1 MSQELNKK
9 ELKENI
15 WKEKILNFL
24 QENPSG
30 FTIKDIA
37 EGIESTRITVSKY
50 LNLLE
55 YENKVV
61 SQEIGVYKLYFSAER
76 KFILLSV
83 MRKIYNSILT
93 GIKGKFNKEEYKE
106 IGHIVAESVYDYQVE
121 QFPKSL
127 KIQMTSY
134 RKFLSSFAKFYP
146 YVDLFYLKK
155 LKVEGDV
162 NEEEEKAVYHFKNV
176 ELLEISE
183 DFEQHFY
190 ILAGVLERTLSK
202 VFPRR
207 PTICTV
213 ISVNTKDKSVKLSV
227 ERQH

>member
-1 MSQELNKK
+1 MSQDLNKK
-9 ELKENI
+9 EIKENI
-15 WKEKILNFL
+15 WKDKILNFL

-55 YENKVV
+55 YENKVL

-76 KFILLSV
+76 KFISLGI
-83 MRKIYNSILT
+83 MRKIYGSILS

-106 IGHIVAESVYDYQVE
+106 IGHILAEDLYDYLVE

-127 KIQMTSY
+127 KSQMTSY

-146 YVDLFYLKK
+146 YVDIFYLKE
-155 LKVEGDV
+155 LKVEADV

-176 ELLEISE
+176 ELFEISE
-183 DFEQHFY
+183 DFKQHFY
-190 ILAGVLERTLSK
+190 ILAGALERTLSK
-202 VFPRR
+202 AFPRR
-207 PTICTV
+207 PTICNVLSMSLKKKTV
-213 ISVNTKDKSVKLSV
+213 DIEIK
-227 ERQH
+227 RQH

>member
-9 ELKENI
+9 ELKENV
-15 WKEKILNFL
+15 WKNKILSYL

-55 YENKVV
+55 YENKVL

-76 KFILLSV
+76 KFIPLNV
-83 MRKIYNSILT
+83 MRKIYLPILS
-93 GIKGKFNKEEYKE
+93 GIKGKLNKEEYKE
-106 IGHIVAESVYDYQVE
+106 IGRIIAEDLYDYHVE

-127 KIQMTSY
+127 KTQMTSY

-146 YVDLFYLKK
+146 YVDIFYLKE
-155 LKVEGDV
+155 LEIEADV

-176 ELLEISE
+176 ELFEISE

-190 ILAGVLERTLSK
+190 ILAGALERTLSK
-202 VFPRR
+202 TFPRR

-213 ISVNTKDKSVKLSV
+213 LSVNMKEKSVKISI

>member
-1 MSQELNKK
+1 MSQELTKK

-15 WKEKILNFL
+15 WKNKILSFL

-30 FTIKDIA
+30 FTIKDVA

-50 LNLLE
+50 LTILE
-55 YENKVV
+55 YENKVL
-61 SQEIGVYKLYFSAER
+61 SQEIGVYKLYFSADR
-76 KFILLSV
+76 KFVPLTP
-83 MRKIYNSILT
+83 MRTFYSSILS
-93 GIKGKFNKEEYKE
+93 GIKEKFSKEEYKE
-106 IGHIVAESVYDYQVE
+106 IGHIISDNMYDFLME

-127 KIQMTSY
+127 TTEITSY

-146 YVDLFYLKK
+146 YVDMFYLKD
-155 LKVEGDV
+155 LKIEEDV

-176 ELLEISE
+176 ELLNISE
-183 DFEQHFY
+183 NFEQHFY

-202 VFPRR
+202 SFPRR

-213 ISVNTKDKSVKLSV
+213 LSVNIKEKSVKMSF

>member
-9 ELKENI
+9 EIKENI
-15 WKEKILNFL
+15 WKDKILNFL

-55 YENKVV
+55 YENKIIC
-61 SQEIGVYKLYFSAER
+61 QEIGVYKLYFSAER

-106 IGHIVAESVYDYQVE
+106 IGHILAEEIYDYVIE

-127 KIQMTSY
+127 KTQMTSY

-146 YVDLFYLKK
+146 YVDIFYLKE
-155 LKVEGDV
+155 LKVEADV

-176 ELLEISE
+176 ELFEISE
-183 DFEQHFY
+183 DFDQHFY
-190 ILAGVLERTLSK
+190 ILAGALERTLSK
-202 VFPRR
+202 AFPRR
-207 PTICTV
+207 PTICNVLSMSLKKKTV
-213 ISVNTKDKSVKLSV
+213 DIEIK
-227 ERQH
+227 RQH

>member
-1 MSQELNKK
+1 MPQKLNKK
-9 ELKENI
+9 ELKENV
-15 WKEKILNFL
+15 WKNKILSYL

-55 YENKVV
+55 YENKVL

-76 KFILLSV
+76 KFISMGI
-83 MRKIYNSILT
+83 MRKIYGSILS

-106 IGHIVAESVYDYQVE
+106 IGHILAEEIYDYQIE

-127 KIQMTSY
+127 KTQMTSY

-146 YVDLFYLKK
+146 YVDIFYLKE
-155 LKVEGDV
+155 LEVEADV

-176 ELLEISE
+176 ELFEISE
-183 DFEQHFY
+183 DFKQHFY
-190 ILAGVLERTLSK
+190 ILAGALERTLSK
-202 VFPRR
+202 AFPRR

-213 ISVNTKDKSVKLSV
+213 LAVNPKKKSVKMSV